1 MDRERGNLNLTSG
14 PRLANALFSSRRAP
28 LELASAPP
36 CQGVANT
43 RGKPMEDREQRIR
56 EIAHRLW
63 EEAGRPSGQADEHWE
78 KARQIVDA
86 EEAER
91 AALRANAAG

>member
-1 MDRERGNLNLTSG
+1 
-14 PRLANALFSSRRAP
+14 
-28 LELASAPP
+28 
-36 CQGVANT
+36 
-43 RGKPMEDREQRIR
+43 MEDREQRIR

-91 AALRANAAG
+91 AALRANAAGWAGEGPLSDWPGIG